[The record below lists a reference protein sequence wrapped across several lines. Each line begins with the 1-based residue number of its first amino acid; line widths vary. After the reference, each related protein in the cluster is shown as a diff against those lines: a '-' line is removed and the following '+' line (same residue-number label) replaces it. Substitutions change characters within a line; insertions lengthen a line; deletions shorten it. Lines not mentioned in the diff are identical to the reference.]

1 MDRFR
6 LMTMFR
12 RVVELSSFSAAAA
25 DLDIDGATMSR
36 QIAQL
41 EAELGTKLLLR
52 STRKVS
58 ATPAGQAFYKG
69 CVEALGAYEQAR
81 SRVVDMAMSPR
92 GAIRVSAP
100 MSFGIT
106 HISKIL
112 PRFIS
117 AFPDAQVELVLDDH
131 VVDIVGEGYDAA
143 IRIRTDLPDSGLTR
157 KKLAH
162 IRRCIVVAPSY
173 IERHG
178 CPATPDD
185 LLHHNCIE
193 YTLTTSTRA
202 HWSMGGEGGPHE
214 VEISGTFKSNSSL
227 AMLPAIVAGLGIG
240 LMPLFAVR
248 ECLLNGSLV
257 EILVENRPPP
267 HSLCLVH
274 GQSRLASATLRAF
287 GDFLEVEARQLEA
300 TGMI

>member
-41 EAELGTKLLLR
+41 EAELGAKLLLR

-58 ATPAGQAFYKG
+58 ATAAGQAFYEG
-69 CVEALGAYEQAR
+69 CVETIEAYELAR
-81 SRVVDMAMSPR
+81 SRVVDMATSPR
-92 GAIRVSAP
+92 GPIRVSAP
-100 MSFGIT
+100 MSFGIA
-106 HISKIL
+106 HVAKIL

-117 AFPDAQVELVLDDH
+117 AFPDAQIELVLDDH
-131 VVDIVGEGYDAA
+131 VVDIVGEGFDAA

-162 IRRCIVVAPSY
+162 IRRCIVAAPLY
-173 IERHG
+173 LERHG
-178 CPATPDD
+178 HPATPDD
-185 LLHHNCIE
+185 LLRHNCIE
-193 YTLTTSTRA
+193 YTLTTSARA
-202 HWSMGGEGGPHE
+202 HWSMGGTDGPHE
-214 VEISGTFKSNSSL
+214 VEISGTYKSNNSL

-248 ECLLNGSLV
+248 EFLADGSLV

-267 HSLCLVH
+267 HTLCLVH

-287 GDFLEVEARQLEA
+287 SDFLEVETRQLE
-300 TGMI
+300 TSGMI